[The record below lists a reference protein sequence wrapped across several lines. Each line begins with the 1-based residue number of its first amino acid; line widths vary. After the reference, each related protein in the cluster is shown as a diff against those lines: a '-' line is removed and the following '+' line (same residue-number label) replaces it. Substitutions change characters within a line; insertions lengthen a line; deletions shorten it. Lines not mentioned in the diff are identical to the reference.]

1 MVTLVPARGQ
11 QRQEAPSEA
20 DTSDVTSGQELR
32 EWFPRVRRLCGRNA
46 RSLPHDAP
54 HSAEGGHPGAGR
66 EVPPRGSGGEGQH
79 CSADFPVPAGN
90 GFSRSSRAWGFIT
103 HLRSHRTRT
112 LHRAGDSDAEWGRL
126 AVARASHFA
135 SETLAHQVLLELGVS
150 TLHFDPACQS
160 EPIS

>member
-54 HSAEGGHPGAGR
+54 HSAEGVTPVLGGRSPLGVRAVKDSTARLTSPSPRGTASR
-66 EVPPRGSGGEGQH
+66 EVPAPGG
-79 CSADFPVPAGN
+79 
-90 GFSRSSRAWGFIT
+90 
-103 HLRSHRTRT
+103 L
-112 LHRAGDSDAEWGRL
+112 
-126 AVARASHFA
+126 
-135 SETLAHQVLLELGVS
+135 
-150 TLHFDPACQS
+150 
-160 EPIS
+160 